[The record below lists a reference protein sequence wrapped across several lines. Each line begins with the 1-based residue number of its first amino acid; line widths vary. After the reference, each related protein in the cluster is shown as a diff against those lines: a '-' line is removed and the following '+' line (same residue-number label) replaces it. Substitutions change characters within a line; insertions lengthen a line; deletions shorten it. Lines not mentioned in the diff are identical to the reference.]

1 MSLPSRIFFFIWFLF
16 IHIYLGNA
24 QIKNSNVNSTD
35 TAISKTD
42 IQEKIKPVSIK
53 PLSLIIP
60 GSMILYGVW
69 AINNDQL
76 KKINTQ
82 IKNQVYPKNP
92 DSKIYIDNYLQFAP
106 AAAVLG
112 LNLSG
117 IKGKHCIRDAG
128 MIYLMSN
135 LILTGITVPI
145 KKTSRQL
152 RPDSSA
158 FSSFPSGHTAE
169 AFASAEL
176 LSQEYRNVS
185 PWIGIGGYSIAILT
199 GYLRLHNNKHWFSDV
214 VAGAGVGIISTKLSY
229 LIYDRIQPKLFKN
242 KSKSFSFLPTYQN
255 GQLGFHFAKIIP

>member
-1 MSLPSRIFFFIWFLF
+1 MSLSSRIFITICFLF
-16 IHIYLGNA
+16 THVHLAIA
-24 QIKNSNVNSTD
+24 QIKNSNAISAD
-35 TAISKTD
+35 TAKSETD
-42 IQEKIKPVSIK
+42 SHEKIKPASLK

-60 GSMILYGVW
+60 GSMMVYGVW
-69 AINNDQL
+69 AINNNQL

-82 IKNQVYPKNP
+82 IKNQVCLHNP
-92 DSKIYIDNYLQFAP
+92 NSRIYIDNYLQFAP

-117 IKGKHCIRDAG
+117 IKGKHSIRDAG

-176 LSQEYRNVS
+176 LSQEYRDVS
-185 PWIGIGGYSIAILT
+185 PWIGVGGYSIAILT
-199 GYLRLHNNKHWFSDV
+199 GYLRMYNNKHWFSDV

-242 KSKSFSFLPTYQN
+242 KSKSFSFVPTYQN
-255 GQLGFHFAKIIP
+255 GQFGFHFVKIIP